1 MTGIRIGIV
10 FQSIGAAV
18 TGLSIGFSVSWK
30 LSLVALCFAPVV
42 FISTKLRAQ
51 KSGQTGQKT
60 EKPLFAE
67 EGGQVMNK
75 TVLFNVSMSTY
86 CFSMQHKRLNIFVL

>member
-1 MTGIRIGIV
+1 MTGIRIGII

-18 TGLSIGFSVSWK
+18 VGLAIGFSVSWN
-30 LSLVALCFAPVV
+30 LSLVVLCFAPVV

-51 KSGQTGQKT
+51 KSGQTGQRK

-75 TVLFNVSMSTY
+75 TVLFNVCMSIC
-86 CFSMQHKRLNIFVL
+86 CFSMQRKRLKIFVL